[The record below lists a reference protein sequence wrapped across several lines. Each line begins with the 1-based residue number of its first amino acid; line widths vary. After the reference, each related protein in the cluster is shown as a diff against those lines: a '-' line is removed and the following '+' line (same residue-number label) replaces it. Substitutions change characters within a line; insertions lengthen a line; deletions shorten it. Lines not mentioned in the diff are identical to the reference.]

1 MGSEMCIR
9 DSMDVDCIT
18 FTGSTKIGKHL
29 VQCSGKSNLKRAF
42 MECGGKSPNIVLADA
57 PDLDAAARSAV
68 GAIFYNQGEV
78 CTAASR
84 LLVQNSIKP
93 QFMERLLAH
102 AREWISANPL
112 DPTTRIGAMVDHI
125 QMEQVLNYIAIGQQ
139 EGAKLLLG
147 GKRTQP
153 EEGGY
158 YIEPTIFDDVTPTMR
173 IFREEIFGPVLAVTG
188 FDTLEE
194 AIALGNDTDY
204 GLAAAIWTADLN
216 QAVKGSR
223 ALRAGTVFVNN
234 WDGGDMTMPFGGFK
248 QSGNGRDKSLHA
260 LEKYTELKSTWIQL
274 E

>member
-1 MGSEMCIR
+1 VFNVLPGFGHTVGEALAMH
-9 DSMDVDCIT
+9 MDVDCIT

-57 PDLDAAARSAV
+57 PDLDAAAARRRRHLLQP
-68 GAIFYNQGEV
+68 GR

-112 DPTTRIGAMVDHI
+112 DPATRIGAMVDHI

-147 GKRTQP
+147 GKRTHT
-153 EEGGY
+153 ESGGY
-158 YIEPTIFDDVTPTMR
+158 YIEPTIFDDVTPR
-173 IFREEIFGPVLAVTG
+173 CASSARRSSAPC
-188 FDTLEE
+188 
-194 AIALGNDTDY
+194 
-204 GLAAAIWTADLN
+204 W
-216 QAVKGSR
+216 R
-223 ALRAGTVFVNN
+223 
-234 WDGGDMTMPFGGFK
+234 
-248 QSGNGRDKSLHA
+248 
-260 LEKYTELKSTWIQL
+260 
-274 E
+274 